1 MMCWLI
7 LSHVAQASLV
17 LLRSLSLS
25 NSNVPCHALLVV
37 VVALLV
43 DSLLRFNDL
52 VNYEVE

>member
-17 LLRSLSLS
+17 LLRSLS
-25 NSNVPCHALLVV
+25 NSNAPCLALLVV
-37 VVALLV
+37 VVAVALLV